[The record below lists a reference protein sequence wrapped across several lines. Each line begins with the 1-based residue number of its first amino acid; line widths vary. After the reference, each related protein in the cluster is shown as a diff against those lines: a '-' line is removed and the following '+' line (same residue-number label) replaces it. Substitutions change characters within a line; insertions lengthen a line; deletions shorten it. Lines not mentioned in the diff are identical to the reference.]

1 MPKKL
6 PPGIEWDESR
16 GKYRASVYESGKRY
30 RLGRFD
36 TLIDAK
42 AARSIARADVARGI
56 FVPPSARRAEAKRE
70 AEEQARAQTTVD
82 EVAEDWLADFERQ
95 VESGQRKPATLRDGI
110 KIAVIYSYDEVK
122 RGKIKSIYPIR
133 ATR

>member
-1 MPKKL
+1 M
-6 PPGIEWDESR
+6 
-16 GKYRASVYESGKRY
+16 
-30 RLGRFD
+30 
-36 TLIDAK
+36 DAK

-82 EVAEDWLADFERQ
+82 EGAEDWLADFERQ

>member
-1 MPKKL
+1 MQKF
-6 PPGIEWDESR
+6 PPGIERDESR
-16 GKYRASVYESGKRY
+16 GKYRASVCESGKRY